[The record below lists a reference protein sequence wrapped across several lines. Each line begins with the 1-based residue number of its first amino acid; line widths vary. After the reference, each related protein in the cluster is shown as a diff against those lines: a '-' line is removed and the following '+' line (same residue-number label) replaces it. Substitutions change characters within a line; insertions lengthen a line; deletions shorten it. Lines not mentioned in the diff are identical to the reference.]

1 MCWES
6 EGSSHFPTDGETAAA
21 LCQSFLPWCHGGD
34 FHFGRVWLAP
44 PPFTEWRVLGQEGGK
59 SWDLRCGKDT
69 GHVGPREALSHL
81 PIYLPAVGRALSE
94 PVEVWEEWGVFTV
107 QVLLM
112 QENVLVPPRK
122 DSSRAFS
129 AQVLAQLTLSRSL
142 QGVSFTLWC
151 TCGPPATRN
160 REGGWHPRT
169 GAGLGVWFHIVT
181 EKLFFFPSNY
191 GNFVNLCVRVISL
204 DTTPVSRQIPNLNC
218 GHRNWSRRV

>member
-1 MCWES
+1 MQEALGIWELGQVCLEAQNPVEVGNVLGVRGELTLS
-6 EGSSHFPTDGETAAA
+6 HWRGDSSGPLPIIPA
-21 LCQSFLPWCHGGD
+21 LMSWRRL
-34 FHFGRVWLAP
+34 HFGRVWLAP

-160 REGGWHPRT
+160 REGGWHLRT

-181 EKLFFFPSNY
+181 EKLFF
-191 GNFVNLCVRVISL
+191 SL
-204 DTTPVSRQIPNLNC
+204 QTMVTL
-218 GHRNWSRRV
+218 